1 VTPVNRPVV
10 FPDSVVTLHDLV
22 SQSEG
27 DEYVVGRI
35 ETGEFVVLPEIGVRA
50 IELLRS
56 GYAVGNAEAALGAEI
71 GDAPDLVEFTDELSA
86 VGFVAAVDGVP
97 VPGGNEFVAT
107 WPWLGQQHVQW
118 VFSGPAKLAYSG
130 LVLLAAVLLV
140 KHPEFVPRY
149 RDFFW
154 TSSTSVVIV
163 VNTAIFLVA
172 IGLHEGA
179 HLVAARSLGIP
190 AQITLGT
197 RLYNLVA
204 QTNVSGLWSLPRRC
218 RYRAYVAGMLWDLG
232 LASVC
237 IVALVLAPVPATV
250 AGVLSALVLMIAVG
264 TLLQL
269 QLFMRTDVYFIAA
282 DLLRAR
288 NLFEDATVYLAAW
301 ARRTLALL
309 RLWPADVGGDP
320 LVQLDAHE
328 RRVVKGYAWFMI
340 AGTLVAVCVFA
351 IFVLPV
357 IVVLLARATNSIIR
371 GVADGDIGMV
381 VDGGV
386 TWLIEGGFQ
395 VVFLV
400 VFFRT
405 RAAWLGRLRH
415 RRTKAQVTA

>member
-1 VTPVNRPVV
+1 MTPVNRPVV

-204 QTNVSGLWSLPRRC
+204 QTNVSGLWSVPRRC

-282 DLLRAR
+282 DVLRAR

-320 LVQLDAHE
+320 LVQLDARE

-405 RAAWLGRLRH
+405 RAAWLARLRY